1 MKKILI
7 GVMLVAL
14 MFVCAPTPASAVTIA
29 ELQAMIASLTA
40 QLNVL
45 LAQQTPVPPTQ
56 IINPT
61 STSTGLVS
69 FVERPTLKLVYDK
82 NKSESSLNGSA
93 ITSVQAG
100 ANDVLL
106 AYLNLKLTD
115 QNDKYASMKTSSM
128 DILSGATEETV
139 TNSDGYSYKAY
150 RIKANTQAK
159 FKTTL
164 TANPQIM
171 FAGSYTVSLAEPATV
186 NSDGYY
192 FSGTLA
198 YENTKSLPVTII
210 GEKSPYISAFEFT
223 PTQVVLTG
231 VRFSMGDKVYVNGVR
246 KGVLTKL
253 EGTTRTAISPDWLE
267 KYNDEN
273 KCSIYGT
280 VQIENSKTGKSNNFW
295 VGKDCGGTI
304 SNFSEIIARSISSD
318 SVVRKSVTGG
328 SDEGVFTYR
337 AELTAKNGDVYIP
350 DSVTWVGS
358 NMNRNFDCGVNLAIE
373 KNGVVVDLDQ
383 YSPSVSYDLSNA
395 KKVGKYW
402 LIKKGDTSQ
411 IVVTVVIGNIK
422 QTGIYRASMVGFAYN
437 NKPSNNNYRT
447 HSINAGRFATQQI
460 ALNGSFPTQPI
471 SVCPVLTKNLT
482 VGSSGTE
489 VTALQNFLIAKG
501 YLISTTAVSTGYFG
515 MGTRDAL
522 AKYQTSKGLS
532 PADGYL
538 GAMTREVIRLD
549 CSGTTP
555 AKPTITITSPNGGG
569 YYAKNS
575 PMKVT
580 WTTNIPQTEYLD
592 VIRLRAYPNGQ
603 EYYLAGG
610 VLNTGGTNVTIPS
623 NVPAGAYTLEIKT
636 YTKGNG
642 VLVMDAS
649 DSYFKITD
657 STVTPPTQ
665 LPSLSITPGTVS
677 SGQQVTI
684 NYTAPVNAVSMKL
697 LLECPTGIS
706 VTNGGGNICN
716 TYPITWNGSFPTA
729 SFMTVTN
736 NTSVTQTVKANL
748 SVTYSDGSI
757 GGTIGEFDIMPT
769 SNIQPSITVLS
780 PNGGESLVAGK
791 GVPITWQT
799 TGNLSSVS
807 KIYYITEDNYQSRI
821 VRQEAG
827 TPEQVA
833 TVDVGYGSSG
843 YIWNIP
849 STLSGKY
856 RILVSNIYSSGP
868 TGGVAYYPDYSN
880 NYFTINPLTVLPSV
894 PPATTTPTTTTGIKT
909 CYVGRSIFGGV
920 RWEVKSCTSNDYL
933 EAPANLK
940 KEVIAT
946 SQAEQLKSI
955 AAALQA
961 IKEMLKNI

>member
-1 MKKILI
+1 MKKIFI

-14 MFVCAPTPASAVTIA
+14 MFVCAPTPAFAVTIA

-45 LAQQTPVPPTQ
+45 VGLQNGSGGTIP

-61 STSTGLVS
+61 GTSTGLIVFS
-69 FVERPTLKLVYDK
+69 ERPTLKLVYDK
-82 NKSESSLNGSA
+82 NKSESKLEGKGVV
-93 ITSVQAG
+93 TVQAG

-106 AYLNLKLTD
+106 ANVNLKITD
-115 QNDKYASMKTSSM
+115 VNGKYAPIMLSSFDLM
-128 DILSGATEETV
+128 SGATQEEAKT
-139 TNSDGYSYKAY
+139 SDGFLYKVW
-150 RIKANTQAK
+150 RISANSKAS
-159 FKTTL
+159 FSLSL

-171 FAGSYTVSLAEPATV
+171 FAGSYNVSLAEPSTV
-186 NSDGYY
+186 NAVTGYY
-192 FSGTLA
+192 QSGTLA
-198 YENTKSLPVTII
+198 YEDSKSLPVTII

-350 DSVTWVGS
+350 DSVIWVGS
-358 NMNRNFDCGVNLAIE
+358 NMNRNFDYGVNLAIE

-515 MGTRDAL
+515 VGTRDAL
-522 AKYQTSKGLS
+522 AKYQTAKGLS

-538 GAMTREVIRLD
+538 GAITREVIRLD

-657 STVTPPTQ
+657 SSVTPPIISPTSPMV
-665 LPSLSITPGTVS
+665 LYPNGGEILTLAKDSILVNFKPVIGINHSINLVDS
-677 SGQQVTI
+677 SGGT
-684 NYTAPVNAVSMKL
+684 YSLA
-697 LLECPTGIS
+697 TGI
-706 VTNGGGNICN
+706 TGQ
-716 TYPITWNGSFPTA
+716 PTA
-729 SFMTVTN
+729 S
-736 NTSVTQTVKANL
+736 Q
-748 SVTYSDGSI
+748 SI
-757 GGTIGEFDIMPT
+757 GIST
-769 SNIQPSITVLS
+769 SIIKNYGLGNGKYKIEICGQLGCDLSDNYFTLESPIAIQPLIKVLS
-780 PNGGESLVAGK
+780 PNGGENIIQEGHQY
-791 GVPITWQT
+791 PITWS
-799 TGNLSSVS
+799 GNSISTVFVNLVPANSPGNGVGTLGIIGSVS
-807 KIYYITEDNYQSRI
+807 SGNVIYWDAKTVWTDLHN
-821 VRQEAG
+821 G
-827 TPEQVA
+827 TPIIVPPGIYKVHLVGNVVNLTGQ
-833 TVDVGYGSSG
+833 TVSDMS
-843 YIWNIP
+843 
-849 STLSGKY
+849 
-856 RILVSNIYSSGP
+856 
-868 TGGVAYYPDYSN
+868 D
-880 NYFTINPLTVLPSV
+880 NYFTITSPVVVQPTT
-894 PPATTTPTTTTGIKT
+894 ATSTTTTGIKT

-961 IKEMLKNI
+961 IKELLKSL